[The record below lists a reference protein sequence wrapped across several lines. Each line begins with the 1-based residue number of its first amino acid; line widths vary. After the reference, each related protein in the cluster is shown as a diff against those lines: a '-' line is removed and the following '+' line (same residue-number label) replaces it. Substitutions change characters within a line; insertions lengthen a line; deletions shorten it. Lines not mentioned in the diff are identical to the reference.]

1 MTETPPV
8 DFVAQANLIHEN
20 GPYVTPPSTLYFTYL
35 KLDGDSFVG
44 PASHAEQYLRMGYT
58 ITGEQTIEDFAVWVE
73 EQGKQDAPAAKTS
86 AAAKTSSKTTADT
99 PQTAA

>member
-1 MTETPPV
+1 MSETPV
-8 DFVAQANLIHEN
+8 DYQALAIQSATQGNV
-20 GPYVTPPSTLYFTYL
+20 PAPPSTLYFTYL
-35 KLDGDSFVG
+35 RTDGDSFVG
-44 PASHAEQYLRMGYT
+44 AATNAVAYIRKGYT